1 MRAHFAIIGTVSVLL
16 AASNAAVPSSASVPG
31 LQVGTPNKRS
41 LRSYNM
47 YDLDQEDTE
56 SEEERASINV
66 SKLDDLIDAKKLDDV
81 VDPKKISGLLNAKK
95 LDDLVDAKK
104 IDELIDSKKIDELMD
119 PAKMEAALTNVDDQI
134 SLFSKW
140 IATPGTEKAV
150 VARLPVNTPEKLKK
164 NMPILSKFNDFRTSY
179 HNNQQLNDWL
189 DTKMLDELLNRLQTN
204 GPGAL
209 RKNFA
214 VWNGKNVPSKQI
226 DDAVAA
232 VKNPLKQKQYTAI
245 KEYYKMFIDMEKG
258 KAKKAA
264 AAAALAK
271 H

>member
-1 MRAHFAIIGTVSVLL
+1 MRVHFTIILTVAALL
-16 AASNAAVPSSASVPG
+16 VTSNAAVPSSASVPG
-31 LQVGTPNKRS
+31 EVGTPNKRS

-119 PAKMEAALTNVDDQI
+119 PAKTEAALTNVDDQI

-164 NMPILSKFNDFRTSY
+164 NMPILKKFNDFRT
-179 HNNQQLNDWL
+179 NNSMTGLTRSPLTCLWPDYKANRTVDLGLCATISVFGIETTSRLNKS
-189 DTKMLDELLNRLQTN
+189 TTRLQ
-204 GPGAL
+204 P
-209 RKNFA
+209 
-214 VWNGKNVPSKQI
+214 
-226 DDAVAA
+226 
-232 VKNPLKQKQYTAI
+232 
-245 KEYYKMFIDMEKG
+245 
-258 KAKKAA
+258 
-264 AAAALAK
+264 
-271 H
+271 